1 MRTVVV
7 IGGGA
12 SGFFAAAN
20 LLELFPDVHVII
32 LEKTTKL
39 LSKVRISGGGRCN
52 VTHDCSQVA
61 DLIQYY
67 PRGARPLKHVFHQ
80 FGVADTKAWFESRGV
95 ELKTERDG
103 RVFPISDS
111 SQSIISC
118 LMDSCSAKNVS
129 VRTSCEVVGIEGSL
143 GNFIVVTKSEKIS
156 CSAILVA
163 AGGFSKPEGY
173 QFIQSS
179 GHRIVPPVPSLFTLN
194 LKEHPLVKLMGI
206 SVSNAEVRVVGTK
219 YRYRGPVLITHWG
232 FSGPAVLKLSAFAAE
247 LFHERNYLTEIAINW
262 TSSENEEQIREKFL
276 KIIRQK
282 SNSFP
287 ANTDIFEL
295 PRRLWEYI
303 LNDSEILLSKN
314 WSEQS
319 AKSINRMV
327 SKLGSDIYTM
337 SGKTTF
343 KEEFVTCGGI
353 DLDEV
358 EMRTM
363 ESKRIPGLFFSGEVL
378 NIDGVTG
385 GFNFQAAW
393 STAYVASKSIA
404 EKLKNMN

>member
-20 LLELFPDVHVII
+20 LLELFPNVHVII

-173 QFIQSS
+173 QFLQSS

-247 LFHERNYLTEIAINW
+247 LFHERNYLAEIAINW

-303 LNDSEILLSKN
+303 LNDSGILLSKN